1 MIKSER
7 DPTLHRYLS
16 LSKFVIRKCDQ
27 IDTLFVSKMRRRR
40 IMILSIREQMAA
52 LYSEDETS
60 RNNVTRILR
69 YVLIKGE
76 AQTTDE
82 RVVCAFLSKMRNTIF
97 IENGIENNET
107 LRDKPDQLRSVRAMQ
122 CNIYRKGTMQKPKS
136 ARQNI
141 AD

>member
-7 DPTLHRYLS
+7 APTLHRYLS
-16 LSKFVIRKCDQ
+16 LSKDVIGKCDQ
-27 IDTLFVSKMRRRR
+27 IDTLFVGKMRRRR

-52 LYSEDETS
+52 LHSEDGTS
-60 RNNVTRILR
+60 RNDVTRFLR

-97 IENGIENNET
+97 IENSIENNET

-122 CNIYRKGTMQKPKS
+122 CNI
-136 ARQNI
+136 
-141 AD
+141 